1 MDYGHFGEND
11 ILYTFTDYAP
21 NVFNHI
27 RKIYEID
34 NENYINSIGPNKMM
48 SSLIMGR
55 MASFEELMSEGK
67 SGSFFYHTEDG
78 KYLIKTISQK

>member
-1 MDYGHFGEND
+1 
-11 ILYTFTDYAP
+11 
-21 NVFNHI
+21 
-27 RKIYEID
+27 
-34 NENYINSIGPNKMM
+34 MM